1 MEETKENMKDSIEE
15 KNIDIKKTK
24 GIFGFSIWKLLG
36 YFVIYSILGYII
48 ETIFGAIT
56 KGVVES
62 RKSFLYGP
70 FCGIYGIGAII
81 MILGLQPFKKNNN
94 TLFWGGFFIGS
105 VVEYVVSLIGELVF
119 HVIWW
124 DYSNMPLNIN
134 GRVCVFFSVFWGLLG
149 IYLISYINPKI
160 DKLISFIKR
169 KISNKAL
176 KILEII
182 VVIFLLFDCLITGY
196 ALKVFFIRMVKEN
209 NINVGDTAKIEQEY
223 EKIYSNEKRFD
234 FIHKYLGNEKMIK
247 TFPNLKLQ
255 DNNRNIV
262 YFDSLLP
269 DIQTYYFKISDKGIK
284 EKIIKDIEE
293 KNK

>member
-1 MEETKENMKDSIEE
+1 MKKTKENISDTIETKEKIINGE
-15 KNIDIKKTK
+15 KAK
-24 GIFGFSIWKLLG
+24 GIFGFSIWRLLG

-48 ETIFGAIT
+48 ETIFGAVT

-70 FCGIYGIGAII
+70 FCGIYGLGAII
-81 MILGLQPFKKNNN
+81 MILGLQAFKKNNN

-105 VVEYVVSLIGELVF
+105 VVEYVVSLIGELIF

-134 GRVCVFFSVFWGLLG
+134 GRVCVYFSIFWGSLG
-149 IYLISYINPKI
+149 IYLVSYVNPKI
-160 DKLISFIKR
+160 DKLINFIKR
-169 KISNKAL
+169 KISTKAL
-176 KILEII
+176 KILEITM
-182 VVIFLLFDCLITGY
+182 VIFLVFDCLITGY

-209 NINVGDTAKIEQEY
+209 NINIGDTARIEREY
-223 EKIYSNEKRFD
+223 EKIYSNEKLSN
-234 FIHKYLGNEKMIK
+234 FIHKYFGNEKMIK

-255 DNNRNIV
+255 DNNGNIV

-269 DIQTYYFKISDKGIK
+269 DIQTYYLKISDK
-284 EKIIKDIEE
+284 
-293 KNK
+293 